1 MNSICYK
8 NSVLANF
15 CQLAPTCANIHL
27 YSINLYTFRQLF
39 LIYDMGEV
47 GWGHF
52 QNNPFGL
59 YLLNSWTNLKYL
71 CSWMIHFVPVFSQQH
86 GFACTSA
93 QSLEIF
99 SPWVKFG
106 VWAKFPRWIS
116 FFGIDSHR
124 YTYFWQKSSSRSFCQ
139 ISCH

>member
-1 MNSICYK
+1 MKFNAGIWPKPQISLGWK
-8 NSVLANF
+8 K
-15 CQLAPTCANIHL
+15 
-27 YSINLYTFRQLF
+27 F
-39 LIYDMGEV
+39 LEIG
-47 GWGHF
+47 
-52 QNNPFGL
+52 
-59 YLLNSWTNLKYL
+59 LKYKQNHVVGRKL
-71 CSWMIHFVPVFSQQH
+71 GQNVSSSYKDILNWSKSLKDTSQKAYFESCYRCTIHFVPDFSQQH

-99 SPWVKFG
+99 SQWVKFG